1 MCCDFAQAFWQQL
14 WETDAHCRLCE
25 WTLAARGW
33 NSDQS
38 HHAVLRYV
46 HYRSVG
52 DTMFLSI
59 PARLM
64 RVLLVASI
72 LFTMTAAAASAQV
85 TAFRQAV
92 AEAASRD
99 EDLAAFYRARDFQ
112 GIWSGMRDGSRR
124 NALMAAFA
132 AAPNH
137 GLPAAKYDANAL
149 MAQLRAASTPAEQG
163 RMEVELSRLFLSY
176 ARDVQTGILRPAS
189 VVEAIKRKVP
199 YRSRLGYLETFIQ
212 SNPAGYLRSLPPSS
226 PEYTRLMREKMR
238 LELMLGAGG
247 WGPTVK
253 AKSLAPGA
261 AGGEVINL
269 RNRLIA
275 MGFLE
280 RTATQTYDAAVQTAV
295 QRFQQAHGLTVDGA
309 AGSGTMRELNIPMAS
324 RLQSVIVAMERERWN
339 NRPRGARHIWVNL
352 TDFTASVVDNDRVTF
367 STRSVVGAV
376 QEDRESPE
384 FSDVMEFMVINPSW
398 YVPRSIVT
406 KEYLPLMQQNRN
418 AVSQLDVTDS
428 KGRVVS
434 RSSINFNDY
443 DEKTFPYSMRQGPS
457 EGNALG
463 LVKFIF
469 PNKYNIYLHDTPSK
483 SLFGR
488 EVRAFSHGCIRLND
502 PFDFAYALLAKQESD
517 PEGFFQSRLKTGREA
532 RVNLNAPVP
541 VHIVYRTAF
550 TNVTGSLQFRRDIY
564 NRDSR
569 IWNALA
575 REGVAVRAVQG

>member
-1 MCCDFAQAFWQQL
+1 
-14 WETDAHCRLCE
+14 
-25 WTLAARGW
+25 
-33 NSDQS
+33 
-38 HHAVLRYV
+38 
-46 HYRSVG
+46 
-52 DTMFLSI
+52 MFKSI
-59 PARLM
+59 PACILRL
-64 RVLLVASI
+64 VLATS
-72 LFTMTAAAASAQV
+72 LFITLSAGAVSAQV

-92 AEAASRD
+92 AEAAAQD
-99 EDLAAFYRARDFQ
+99 EDLAAFYRGRDFQ
-112 GIWSGMRDGSRR
+112 GIWSGNGDRARR
-124 NALMAAFA
+124 NALMATFSEA
-132 AAPNH
+132 ANH
-137 GLPAAKYDANAL
+137 GLSGAKYDANAL
-149 MAQLRAASTPAEQG
+149 MAQLRAATSPTDQG
-163 RMEVELSRLFLSY
+163 RMEVELSRLFMAY

-189 VVEAIKRKVP
+189 VVSAIKREVP
-199 YRSRLGYLETFIQ
+199 YRSRLGTLQAFSQ
-212 SNPAGYLRSLPPSS
+212 SNAAGFLRALPPSS

-238 LELMLGAGG
+238 LERLLAAGG
-247 WGPTVK
+247 WGPTVG
-253 AKSLAPGA
+253 ATSLAPGA
-261 AGGEVINL
+261 SGQQVINL

-280 RTATQTYDAAVQTAV
+280 RTATQTYDAAIQTGV
-295 QRFQQAHGLTVDGA
+295 QRFQQAHGLAVDGT
-309 AGSGTMRELNIPMAS
+309 AGAGTMRALNVPMAS
-324 RLQSVIVAMERERWN
+324 RLQSVIVAMERERWI
-339 NRPRGARHIWVNL
+339 NRPRGDRHIWVNL
-352 TDFTASVVDNDRVTF
+352 ADFTAAIVDNDRVTF

-376 QEDRESPE
+376 DADRESPE

-406 KEYLPLMQQNRN
+406 KEYLPMLQSNRN
-418 AVSQLDVTDS
+418 AVRQLDVTDS
-428 KGRVVS
+428 KGRIVP
-434 RSSINFNDY
+434 RGNIDFNQY
-443 DEKTFPYSMRQGPS
+443 TARTFPYSMRQGPS

-502 PFDFAYALLAKQESD
+502 PFDFAYALLSRQETD
-517 PEGFFQSRLKTGREA
+517 PEAFFQTLLRTGAES

-564 NRDSR
+564 GRDAR